1 MLKIAWH
8 PSYAHPLPDG
18 HRFPMEKYEL
28 LPEQLIHEGTI
39 SESNLFAPSL
49 LDEASILRVHDE
61 EYWLKLKEQRLSR
74 KEERRTGFPLSQQ
87 LVEREIRIMQ
97 GTVDCV
103 DHAFEHG
110 IAMNIAGGTH
120 HAYTDH
126 GEGFCL
132 LNDLALAA
140 RNALLQGKAKRVLF
154 VDLDVHQG
162 NGSAEIFEKDESV
175 FTFSMH
181 GAKNYPMHKEKS
193 DLDIPLP
200 DGTDDNH
207 YLSILK
213 ETLPRLFDMVEP
225 DLICFQTG
233 VDVLESDQLGRL
245 GMTIDGC
252 RERDRI
258 VLERCHENDV
268 PVICAMGGGYSKDIR
283 LIVEAHANT
292 FRLAQEIYF

>member
-1 MLKIAWH
+1 
-8 PSYAHPLPDG
+8 
-18 HRFPMEKYEL
+18 MEKYEL

-39 SESNLFAPSL
+39 TESNLFAPSL

-103 DHAFEHG
+103 HHAFEHG
-110 IAMNIAGGTH
+110 VAMNIAGGTH

-140 RNALLQGKAKRVLF
+140 RNALLQGKVKRILF

-162 NGSAEIFEKDESV
+162 NGSAEIFEEDESV

-181 GAKNYPMHKEKS
+181 GAKNYPMHKEES

-207 YLSILK
+207 YLSLLK

-258 VLERCHENDV
+258 VLERCHENNV